1 MYETLR
7 INVIDIKIPKLLQIV
22 EVCTGAK
29 SSSAKEFMEF
39 QVFF

>member
-7 INVIDIKIPKLLQIV
+7 VNIIDIKIPKLLQIV
-22 EVCTGAK
+22 EVCTSAD

-39 QVFF
+39 